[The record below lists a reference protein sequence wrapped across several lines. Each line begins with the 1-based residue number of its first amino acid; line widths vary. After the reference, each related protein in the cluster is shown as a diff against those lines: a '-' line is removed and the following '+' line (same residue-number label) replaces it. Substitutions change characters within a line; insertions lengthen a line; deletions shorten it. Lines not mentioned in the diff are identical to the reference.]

1 MIDLILHFLLLGG
14 VIFAL
19 AEMMPGLNVPGYGT
33 AVVVAVVYGLINVT
47 LGTVL
52 MWLAI
57 PFVVITLGLFMFVI
71 NAILLWLT
79 DMLIDDFEID
89 TAGTTIVAAVIITI
103 ADVFLGWIF

>member
-19 AEMMPGLNVPGYGT
+19 AEMMPGLNVPGYGA

-79 DMLIDDFEID
+79 DMLIGDFEID